1 MGKATKKKASRL
13 DREINVIAA
22 RVRRSRQYSFGELRR
37 QTWIES
43 EAAMT
48 RETDALIE
56 DVETGADGILLAR
69 SWSAAVQLDLANLL
83 ADSAAGSSI
92 RFVIGAWA
100 DASGGIE
107 DEGDEGN
114 SEQFDVEDDYGE
126 GWDADQDLYAQ
137 DEEVDDDDDLEGEGE
152 GEVEWIG
159 VRDPGGVADEA
170 VRLAQRVGRDCDLR
184 ALTHLGIQVDGRSVH
199 VVEVVG
205 MVQ

>member
-1 MGKATKKKASRL
+1 MGKATKKKGSRL
-13 DREINVIAA
+13 DRELGAIAA
-22 RVRRSRQYSFGELRR
+22 RVRRARQYHFGELRP
-37 QTWIES
+37 QLWADAQ
-43 EAAMT
+43 AATT

-56 DVETGADGILLAR
+56 DVETGADGLLLAR

-114 SEQFDVEDDYGE
+114 SEQFDVEDDYGD
-126 GWDADQDLYAQ
+126 GWDADQDLCAE
-137 DEEVDDDDDLEGEGE
+137 DEEVDDDDDLEGEV
-152 GEVEWIG
+152 EVEWIG
-159 VRDPGGVADEA
+159 VREPGGVADEA

-205 MVQ
+205 GVQ